1 MKRTLTILCTF
12 SSIFVL
18 SSCATATGT
27 AVGAGIGYVAGDTQT
42 GALIGGSTGLL
53 MDIF

>member
-1 MKRTLTILCTF
+1 MKRAVIIVYTLFSILT
-12 SSIFVL
+12 L
-18 SSCATATGT
+18 SACATATGT

-42 GALIGGSTGLL
+42 GALIGGGTGLL

>member
-1 MKRTLTILCTF
+1 MKRILAILGISSTILILTA
-12 SSIFVL
+12 
-18 SSCATATGT
+18 CATATGT